1 MGWCCDL
8 VKSDKMKNLAKERH
22 YELLEEV
29 AVMVDRLYELEG
41 SKWET
46 HKEKAETLVMG
57 WHFTQEGA
65 MKAVAAM
72 KNADGTT
79 GQYWSIQDVE
89 EVTKAMS
96 VDWSSKRY
104 NLWDFYYALNMQ
116 RSDYYEEGQ
125 PPQYYVKRALQFLD
139 DKDAPEGIAKRYW
152 YSVHCLQ

>member
-152 YSVHCLQ
+152 YAVHCLQ